1 MKRGSGRFLG
11 NEFGGETAQQ
21 LPRIF
26 EDFRHEKGAV
36 NQAGPANDFRRDARL
51 LEGDSVGLA
60 FIAEGIEFGGD
71 DERRGNAREIPRA
84 QRGGVRMGAVGFVR
98 NIERPGPLRT
108 GERDDGTGG
117 ELGPGRRIERGISDG
132 IEKKLLCEME
142 IPAAPRD
149 HGGERSTGA
158 VAHDGEAGGIDAESG
173 GVFRNPASGGDAV
186 VRRGGE
192 GVFGSEPVIHGNDD
206 AVGLKSDVAQ
216 CRIVGFEIA
225 QAEPSAVKKDHA
237 GESTGNRAVDA
248 ERHGS
253 QAVLDRVKVF
263 GRTGESADLSQIAPG
278 GFDGAIAIIHGG
290 HAGEHF
296 SNRSGK
302 DHRFHFDERQR
313 TAGACENRY
322 KAQSNQKPMS
332 APVSEPESRL
342 NAAWAYQPRAG
353 FYDEMLTAKG
363 EIRPHWQ
370 ALVDALNHIGPSGL
384 AERWQ
389 EGRRVIHDNGV
400 TYNVYGDPQSTE
412 RPWPLDPLPF
422 QIEKTEW
429 AAIESAISQRALLL
443 NYILKDLYGPQ
454 KLLKEGRIPAEL
466 ILGHPGFL
474 RPCAGVSPPG
484 DIWLHSYSA
493 DIARSP
499 DGNWWVLADRTQA
512 PSGSGYALENRLVSL
527 RVLPDVFRA
536 GNVQRLA
543 PFFQAYK
550 DTLRALAPK
559 RENPRIVLLTPGP
572 FNETWFE
579 HAFLARY
586 LGFTL
591 VEGDDLTVRNNN
603 VYLKTLGGLLPVD
616 VIVRRQDDNFCDPLE
631 LRGDSMLGVPGLV
644 QAVWSGNVA
653 VANALGSGLVES
665 SGLAAFLPALS
676 KHVLGEDLRMPNI
689 ATWWCGHE
697 AARLQVEERLAH
709 LVIKPATPAHSF
721 EPIFGARL
729 GPKQRELL
737 IRKIR
742 SNPGAY
748 VAQEQV
754 SLSTVPV
761 ARDGQLEARHLVLR
775 VFAVASGAAYAV
787 MPGGL
792 TRITS
797 SLDSLVVSMQHG
809 GGSKD
814 TWVLAD
820 APEPPFSLLRR
831 ASGPLP
837 VSRATF
843 DLPSRV
849 ADNLFWL
856 GRYLERFETA
866 VRAVRVVL
874 PRLYLDPDASTERQ
888 LTACRNILAGGGWVK
903 AAEGERLTE
912 AEVLSAI
919 TDSTV
924 RTSLRASAKEIRR
937 VARLLRDRIST
948 DAWRVLKQLDKQ
960 FTGELPPEALRNSWA
975 QELLDNSMISLAAFS
990 GLATENMTRG
1000 HGWRFL
1006 DMGRRLERAVQTVQL
1021 IRRGLDFESEPTDAE
1036 LSNILEIADSTL
1048 TYRSR
1053 YLNSMQMDLVLDLLL
1068 LDEGNPRSAAFQ
1080 LSKLRKHVDRLP
1092 ESHPPSGTPREARLA
1107 LKLLTSVQLAETEE
1121 LVKLSYL
1128 DELTAKMEEDL
1139 GLLSDTIS
1147 RVYFTHQ
1154 LRSQAR
1160 L

>member
-1 MKRGSGRFLG
+1 
-11 NEFGGETAQQ
+11 
-21 LPRIF
+21 
-26 EDFRHEKGAV
+26 
-36 NQAGPANDFRRDARL
+36 
-51 LEGDSVGLA
+51 
-60 FIAEGIEFGGD
+60 
-71 DERRGNAREIPRA
+71 
-84 QRGGVRMGAVGFVR
+84 
-98 NIERPGPLRT
+98 
-108 GERDDGTGG
+108 
-117 ELGPGRRIERGISDG
+117 
-132 IEKKLLCEME
+132 
-142 IPAAPRD
+142 
-149 HGGERSTGA
+149 
-158 VAHDGEAGGIDAESG
+158 
-173 GVFRNPASGGDAV
+173 
-186 VRRGGE
+186 
-192 GVFGSEPVIHGNDD
+192 
-206 AVGLKSDVAQ
+206 
-216 CRIVGFEIA
+216 
-225 QAEPSAVKKDHA
+225 
-237 GESTGNRAVDA
+237 
-248 ERHGS
+248 
-253 QAVLDRVKVF
+253 
-263 GRTGESADLSQIAPG
+263 
-278 GFDGAIAIIHGG
+278 
-290 HAGEHF
+290 
-296 SNRSGK
+296 
-302 DHRFHFDERQR
+302 
-313 TAGACENRY
+313 
-322 KAQSNQKPMS
+322 MS
-332 APVSEPESRL
+332 AQVSEPESRL
-342 NAAWAYQPRAG
+342 NAAWAYQPLAG
-353 FYDEMLTAKG
+353 FYDEMLTGKG
-363 EIRPHWQ
+363 EIRAHWKP
-370 ALVDALNHIGPSGL
+370 LVEALNQIGPAGL

-422 QIEKTEW
+422 LMERSEW
-429 AAIESAISQRALLL
+429 AKIELAISQRALLL
-443 NYILKDLYGPQ
+443 NAVLKDLYGPQ
-454 KLLKEGRIPAEL
+454 KLLKERRIPAEL

-474 RPCAGVSPPG
+474 RPCAGVTPPG

-591 VEGDDLTVRNNN
+591 VEGGDLTVRNNN
-603 VYLKTLGGLLPVD
+603 VYMKTLGGLLPVD
-616 VIVRRQDDNFCDPLE
+616 VIVRRQDDTFCDPLE

-653 VANALGSGLVES
+653 IANALGSGLIES
-665 SGLAAFLPALS
+665 SGLSAFLPALS
-676 KHVLGEDLRMPNI
+676 RHILGEELRMPNI
-689 ATWWCGHE
+689 ATWWCGDE
-697 AARLQVEERLAH
+697 AARRQVEARLEH
-709 LVIKPATPAHSF
+709 LVIKPATPANSF

-729 GPKQRELL
+729 GKKQRALL
-737 IRKIR
+737 MEKIKA
-742 SNPGAY
+742 NPSAY

-754 SLSTVPV
+754 SLSSVPV
-761 ARDGQLEARHLVLR
+761 AQDGQLAARHLVLR
-775 VFAVASGAAYAV
+775 VFATASGAGYAV

-820 APEPPFSLLRR
+820 APDAAFSLLRR

-849 ADNLFWL
+849 ADNLYWL
-856 GRYLERFETA
+856 GRYVERFETA
-866 VRAVRVVL
+866 IRAVRVVL
-874 PRLYLDPDASTERQ
+874 PRLYLDPDPSTAAA
-888 LTACRNILAGGGWVK
+888 LSACQNILAGGGWVK
-903 AAEGERLTE
+903 AAEGERITE
-912 AEVLSAI
+912 AEVLAAI
-919 TDSTV
+919 TDGTV
-924 RTSLRASAKEIRR
+924 RTSLRSSAREIRR

-948 DAWRVLKQLDKQ
+948 DAWRVLKQLEKQ
-960 FTGELPPEALRNSWA
+960 FTGELPPEALRNSRA
-975 QELLDNSMISLAAFS
+975 QELLDNAVISLSAFS

-1006 DMGRRLERAVQTVQL
+1006 DMGRRLERTVQTVQMV
-1021 IRRGLDFESEPTDAE
+1021 RRGLGFENDPTDSE
-1036 LSNILEIADSTL
+1036 LGTILEIADSTL

-1068 LDEGNPRSAAFQ
+1068 LDEGNPRSAAYQ

-1092 ESHPPSGTPREARLA
+1092 ESHPSSGTPREARLA
-1107 LKLLTSVQLAETEE
+1107 LKLLTSVQLAETEDLE
-1121 LVKLSYL
+1121 NLEAL
-1128 DELTAKMEEDL
+1128 DELTARMEADL

-1154 LRSQAR
+1154 VRSR
-1160 L
+1160 RG

>member
-1 MKRGSGRFLG
+1 
-11 NEFGGETAQQ
+11 
-21 LPRIF
+21 
-26 EDFRHEKGAV
+26 
-36 NQAGPANDFRRDARL
+36 
-51 LEGDSVGLA
+51 
-60 FIAEGIEFGGD
+60 
-71 DERRGNAREIPRA
+71 
-84 QRGGVRMGAVGFVR
+84 
-98 NIERPGPLRT
+98 
-108 GERDDGTGG
+108 
-117 ELGPGRRIERGISDG
+117 
-132 IEKKLLCEME
+132 
-142 IPAAPRD
+142 
-149 HGGERSTGA
+149 
-158 VAHDGEAGGIDAESG
+158 
-173 GVFRNPASGGDAV
+173 
-186 VRRGGE
+186 
-192 GVFGSEPVIHGNDD
+192 
-206 AVGLKSDVAQ
+206 
-216 CRIVGFEIA
+216 
-225 QAEPSAVKKDHA
+225 
-237 GESTGNRAVDA
+237 
-248 ERHGS
+248 
-253 QAVLDRVKVF
+253 
-263 GRTGESADLSQIAPG
+263 
-278 GFDGAIAIIHGG
+278 
-290 HAGEHF
+290 
-296 SNRSGK
+296 
-302 DHRFHFDERQR
+302 
-313 TAGACENRY
+313 
-322 KAQSNQKPMS
+322 MS
-332 APVSEPESRL
+332 AQVSEPESRL
-342 NAAWAYQPRAG
+342 NAAWAYQPLAG
-353 FYDEMLTAKG
+353 FYDEMLTGKG
-363 EIRPHWQ
+363 EIRAHWKP
-370 ALVDALNHIGPSGL
+370 LVEALNQIGPAGL

-422 QIEKTEW
+422 LMERSEW
-429 AAIESAISQRALLL
+429 AKIELAISQRALLL
-443 NYILKDLYGPQ
+443 NAVLKDLYGPQ
-454 KLLKEGRIPAEL
+454 KLLKERRIPAEL

-474 RPCAGVSPPG
+474 RPCAGVTPPG

-591 VEGDDLTVRNNN
+591 VEGGDLTVRNNN
-603 VYLKTLGGLLPVD
+603 VYMKTLGGLLPVD
-616 VIVRRQDDNFCDPLE
+616 VIVRRQDDTFCDPLE
-631 LRGDSMLGVPGLV
+631 LRGDSMLGLPGLV

-653 VANALGSGLVES
+653 IANALGSGLIES
-665 SGLAAFLPALS
+665 SGLSAFLPALS
-676 KHVLGEDLRMPNI
+676 RHILGEELRMPNI
-689 ATWWCGHE
+689 ATWWCGDE
-697 AARLQVEERLAH
+697 AARRQVEARLEH
-709 LVIKPATPAHSF
+709 LVIKPATPANSF

-729 GPKQRELL
+729 GKKQRALL
-737 IRKIR
+737 MEKIKA
-742 SNPGAY
+742 NPSAY

-754 SLSTVPV
+754 SLSSVPV
-761 ARDGQLEARHLVLR
+761 AQDGQLAARHLVLR
-775 VFAVASGAAYAV
+775 VFATASGAGYAV

-820 APEPPFSLLRR
+820 APDAAFSLLRR

-849 ADNLFWL
+849 ADNLYWL
-856 GRYLERFETA
+856 GRYVERFETA
-866 VRAVRVVL
+866 IRAVRVVL
-874 PRLYLDPDASTERQ
+874 PRLYLDPDASTAAA
-888 LTACRNILAGGGWVK
+888 LSACQNILAGGGWVK
-903 AAEGERLTE
+903 AAEGERITE
-912 AEVLSAI
+912 AEVLAAI
-919 TDSTV
+919 TDGTV
-924 RTSLRASAKEIRR
+924 RTSLRSSAREIRR

-948 DAWRVLKQLDKQ
+948 DAWRVLKQLEKQ

-975 QELLDNSMISLAAFS
+975 QELLDNAVISLSAFS

-1006 DMGRRLERAVQTVQL
+1006 DMGRRLERAVQTVQMV
-1021 IRRGLDFESEPTDAE
+1021 RRGLGFENDPTDSE
-1036 LSNILEIADSTL
+1036 LGTILEIADSTL

-1068 LDEGNPRSAAFQ
+1068 LDEGNPRSAAYQ

-1092 ESHPPSGTPREARLA
+1092 ESHPSSGTPREARLA
-1107 LKLLTSVQLAETEE
+1107 LKLLTSVQLAETEDLE
-1121 LVKLSYL
+1121 NPEAL
-1128 DELTAKMEEDL
+1128 DELTARMESDL

-1154 LRSQAR
+1154 VRSR
-1160 L
+1160 RG

>member
-1 MKRGSGRFLG
+1 
-11 NEFGGETAQQ
+11 
-21 LPRIF
+21 
-26 EDFRHEKGAV
+26 
-36 NQAGPANDFRRDARL
+36 
-51 LEGDSVGLA
+51 
-60 FIAEGIEFGGD
+60 
-71 DERRGNAREIPRA
+71 
-84 QRGGVRMGAVGFVR
+84 
-98 NIERPGPLRT
+98 
-108 GERDDGTGG
+108 
-117 ELGPGRRIERGISDG
+117 
-132 IEKKLLCEME
+132 
-142 IPAAPRD
+142 
-149 HGGERSTGA
+149 
-158 VAHDGEAGGIDAESG
+158 
-173 GVFRNPASGGDAV
+173 
-186 VRRGGE
+186 
-192 GVFGSEPVIHGNDD
+192 
-206 AVGLKSDVAQ
+206 
-216 CRIVGFEIA
+216 
-225 QAEPSAVKKDHA
+225 
-237 GESTGNRAVDA
+237 
-248 ERHGS
+248 
-253 QAVLDRVKVF
+253 
-263 GRTGESADLSQIAPG
+263 
-278 GFDGAIAIIHGG
+278 
-290 HAGEHF
+290 
-296 SNRSGK
+296 
-302 DHRFHFDERQR
+302 
-313 TAGACENRY
+313 
-322 KAQSNQKPMS
+322 MS
-332 APVSEPESRL
+332 AQVSEPESRL
-342 NAAWAYQPRAG
+342 NAAWAYQPLAG
-353 FYDEMLTAKG
+353 FYDEMLTGKG
-363 EIRPHWQ
+363 EIRAHWKP
-370 ALVDALNHIGPSGL
+370 LVEALNQIGPAGL

-422 QIEKTEW
+422 LMERSEW
-429 AAIESAISQRALLL
+429 AKIELAISQRALLL
-443 NYILKDLYGPQ
+443 NAVLKDLYGPQ
-454 KLLKEGRIPAEL
+454 KLLKERRIPAEL

-474 RPCAGVSPPG
+474 RPCAGVTPPG

-591 VEGDDLTVRNNN
+591 VEGGDLTVRNNN
-603 VYLKTLGGLLPVD
+603 VYMKTLGGLLPVD
-616 VIVRRQDDNFCDPLE
+616 VIVRRQDDTFCDPLE
-631 LRGDSMLGVPGLV
+631 LRGDSMLGLPGLV

-653 VANALGSGLVES
+653 IANALGSGLIES
-665 SGLAAFLPALS
+665 SGLSAFLPALS
-676 KHVLGEDLRMPNI
+676 RHILGEELRMPNI
-689 ATWWCGHE
+689 ATWWCGDE
-697 AARLQVEERLAH
+697 AARRQVEARLEH
-709 LVIKPATPAHSF
+709 LVIKPATPANSF

-729 GPKQRELL
+729 GKKQRALL
-737 IRKIR
+737 MEKIKA
-742 SNPGAY
+742 NPSAY

-754 SLSTVPV
+754 SLSSVPV
-761 ARDGQLEARHLVLR
+761 AQDGQLAARHLVLR
-775 VFAVASGAAYAV
+775 VFATASGAGYAV

-820 APEPPFSLLRR
+820 APDAAFSLLRR

-849 ADNLFWL
+849 ADNLYWL
-856 GRYLERFETA
+856 GRYVERFETA
-866 VRAVRVVL
+866 IRAVRVVL
-874 PRLYLDPDASTERQ
+874 PRLYLDPDPSTAAA
-888 LTACRNILAGGGWVK
+888 LSACQNILAGGGWVK
-903 AAEGERLTE
+903 AAEGERITE
-912 AEVLSAI
+912 AEVLAAI
-919 TDSTV
+919 TDGTV
-924 RTSLRASAKEIRR
+924 RTSLRSSAREIRR

-948 DAWRVLKQLDKQ
+948 DAWRVLKQLEKQ
-960 FTGELPPEALRNSWA
+960 FTGELPPEALRNSRA
-975 QELLDNSMISLAAFS
+975 QELLDNAVISLSAFS

-1006 DMGRRLERAVQTVQL
+1006 DMGRRLERTVQTVQMV
-1021 IRRGLDFESEPTDAE
+1021 RRGLGFENDPTDSE
-1036 LSNILEIADSTL
+1036 LGTILEIADSTL

-1068 LDEGNPRSAAFQ
+1068 LDEGNPRSAAYQ

-1092 ESHPPSGTPREARLA
+1092 ESHPSSGTPREARLA
-1107 LKLLTSVQLAETEE
+1107 LKLLTSVQLAETEDLE
-1121 LVKLSYL
+1121 NLEAL
-1128 DELTAKMEEDL
+1128 DELTARMEADL

-1154 LRSQAR
+1154 VRSR
-1160 L
+1160 RG